1 MEFVQNLDPGKLSL
15 GLAVLAF
22 VLSPFAVPP
31 YNLPIMLFGTV
42 AVHLQESS
50 EQPLQLFAGLL
61 GSSAIFDIIWISQNE
76 QNGFIKFLTFVLLLV
91 KIPAFIAFGLALR
104 QRGGNFA
111 GLGIRGGD
119 LSGATVWDSMPGGFG
134 GGGGYQNVDE
144 RPPQFSGPTG
154 PPSMPVPQPPGTQA
168 PAAPGAYQTV

>member
-1 MEFVQNLDPGKLSL
+1 MEFVQNLDPQKLSL
-15 GLAVLAF
+15 GLTVLAF
-22 VLSPFAVPP
+22 VLSPFAVPL

-91 KIPAFIAFGLALR
+91 KVTGGCIPRFKLSLIFIPSDTRLHC
-104 QRGGNFA
+104 
-111 GLGIRGGD
+111 IRPWC
-119 LSGATVWDSMPGGFG
+119 ATCSSVLPIG
-134 GGGGYQNVDE
+134 
-144 RPPQFSGPTG
+144 
-154 PPSMPVPQPPGTQA
+154 
-168 PAAPGAYQTV
+168 